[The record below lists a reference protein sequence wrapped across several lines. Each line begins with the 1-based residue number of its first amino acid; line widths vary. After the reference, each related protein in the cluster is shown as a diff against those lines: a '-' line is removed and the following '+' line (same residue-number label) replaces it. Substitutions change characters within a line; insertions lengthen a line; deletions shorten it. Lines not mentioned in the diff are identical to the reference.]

1 MDPSAE
7 SLNGGRTS
15 APNLG
20 DFGATQYVSGREPYP
35 AWGAERVIPLS
46 KEEIEDIFLDLQQK
60 FGFQRDSMR
69 NMVCYECTVTLS
81 ALITHNSDSSTSR
94 CSCLT
99 VVRLVC
105 PQIRHSSPFMRTT
118 SEASTQIIASG
129 TLLLSLISTTLSV
142 ILKTPVFN

>member
-1 MDPSAE
+1 VFPGHADTDSDHDVYGQRMDPSAE

-69 NMVCYECTVTLS
+69 NMVWFSGLLINCAYFVLTIHYISAGEVSCVTV
-81 ALITHNSDSSTSR
+81 
-94 CSCLT
+94 
-99 VVRLVC
+99 
-105 PQIRHSSPFMRTT
+105 FMH
-118 SEASTQIIASG
+118 I
-129 TLLLSLISTTLSV
+129 
-142 ILKTPVFN
+142 FNNIFRMYTRIYIHL